1 MYLRIEAN
9 LSRSV
14 KLIVKIRVLTAVQT
28 CAEAHLHAFVDLD
41 PAVVVVVQL
50 LVDVPQRLQAETVG
64 LAHARRHHGQ
74 TRIWGGGETGGYLG
88 RTTFRVAS

>member
-1 MYLRIEAN
+1 MYSRIEAN
-9 LSRSV
+9 LSRLV
-14 KLIVKIRVLTAVQT
+14 KLNVQIIVLSAVQA
-28 CAEAHLHAFVDLD
+28 CAEAHLHAFVDLY

-74 TRIWGGGETGGYLG
+74 AGIWGGGG
-88 RTTFRVAS
+88 RPIVI